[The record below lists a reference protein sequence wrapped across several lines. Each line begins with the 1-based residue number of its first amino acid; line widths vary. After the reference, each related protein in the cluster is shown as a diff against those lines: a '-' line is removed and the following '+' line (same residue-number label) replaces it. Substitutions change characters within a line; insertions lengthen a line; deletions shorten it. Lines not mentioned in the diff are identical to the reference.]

1 MHPLQRNPLN
11 LEVMI
16 YGGFTRLVFQLI
28 PSASECYALAAG
40 IMLAPIQVKTL
51 FMQDICVT
59 EANAIFS

>member
-11 LEVMI
+11 LEVI
-16 YGGFTRLVFQLI
+16 HGGFTRLVFQLI
-28 PSASECYALAAG
+28 PSALECYALAAG
-40 IMLAPIQVKTL
+40 VVLAPFKVKTL